1 LGEEPVPLQD
11 YISGN
16 QDDQREEVAKFLY
29 DRWSKVLDE
38 EPVFSLS
45 SESDS
50 AAWTGERFKI
60 EEVKVGADIRA
71 RFSFVAKG
79 LDEKSGLTG
88 EEISGSA
95 VAVIDDFDNVE
106 FVEVEAES

>member
-1 LGEEPVPLQD
+1 MPLQD

-16 QDDQREEVAKFLY
+16 QDDQREDVAKFLY
-29 DRWSKVLDE
+29 DRWSEVLDE
-38 EPVFSLS
+38 EPIFSLR

-50 AAWTGERFKI
+50 ASWTGDRFKI
-60 EEVKVGADIRA
+60 GEVQVGADIRA

-79 LDEKSGLTG
+79 LDERSGPTG